1 MTRATLRA
9 RTPTER
15 SKLSATRTSKRLI
28 ALVVAAG
35 FAFAIGDA
43 RAQQRGTVFVSPQA
57 ALEQGIGAYRGGFY
71 QQALPALKFAADKG
85 LLLGQYHLALLYA
98 DNASATT
105 DHVKAHDL
113 FREIVERN
121 ARVVDVYDEM
131 AFYVGRSLTALARY
145 YLSGLPEHGLRK
157 DAVRAAEYLQQADT
171 FFGDPDAKFELA
183 KMYLTGVGV
192 DRNMRQGLTRL
203 TNLKDDGHVAATAFY
218 ASLLW
223 EGKLLQQNEVEALRL
238 IRWAVEMA
246 PVQERIW
253 IEDTYRSIYCG
264 ASAGVRQKA
273 EGQIAGFH
281 RSLTQRPTTEADERL
296 GIAPK
301 HTCDNGEP
309 LPLLRETRAVQ
320 ENGLRGTGNL
330 PPAASAPHPVPG
342 VMDVRGAAPVAPR
355 R

>member
-1 MTRATLRA
+1 MA
-9 RTPTER
+9 REPMPAER
-15 SKLSATRTSKRLI
+15 SKLSATRTSKRFV
-28 ALVVAAG
+28 ALVLVAGLALAG
-35 FAFAIGDA
+35 GNAHAE
-43 RAQQRGTVFVSPQA
+43 RRGVVFVSHEA
-57 ALEQGIGAYRGGFY
+57 APEQGIGASRGGFS
-71 QQALPALKFAADKG
+71 QQAPPVPRTAAGQGLP
-85 LLLGQYHLALLYA
+85 LGQSPLALLDA
-98 DNASATT
+98 DNAGATT
-105 DHVKAHDL
+105 EHVKAHDR

-121 ARVVDVYDEM
+121 ARVVDVDDEM
-131 AFYVGRSLTALARY
+131 AFYVGKSLTALARY
-145 YLSGLPEHGLRK
+145 DLNGLPEHGLRK
-157 DAVRAAEYLQQADT
+157 DAIRAAEYLQQADT
-171 FFGDPDAKFELA
+171 FFGDPDAKCELA

-203 TNLKDDGHVAATAFY
+203 TNLKDDGHIAATAFY

-223 EGKLLQQNEVEALRL
+223 EGKLLQKNEVEALRL

-264 ASAGVRQKA
+264 ASTGVRQQA

-281 RSLTQRPTTEADERL
+281 RSLVPRPMTEAEERL

-309 LPLLRETRAVQ
+309 LPLLRETRNLQ
-320 ENGLRGTGNL
+320 ESNPVRGAGHV
-330 PPAASAPHPVPG
+330 PPAPPAPSLVPG
-342 VMDVRGAAPVAPR
+342 VMDIRGANPVAPR